1 MSLINT
7 VLQDLEKRQASEV
20 RSSLHREVR
29 PLPTPPRR
37 RVGAWLGLLLLPPAL
52 LAIHAY
58 WPGTAVLL
66 PASTPGVAA
75 QAAPGSLSAGGQAVG
90 TAVPE
95 VMPVSPIP
103 TASALPGETE
113 IALRLSPL
121 LDTLPEVALSM
132 SPAPTSAA
140 LPVAPRGASSVLSPA
155 ASRTVAPAASQT
167 AIPAVPALPAVAPA
181 RPAAASTQPRA
192 LADLAAEARAVTEG
206 EGVARPPADGS
217 TSPSVRV
224 DKRPAEGGAV
234 AREPFEEE
242 HQRALSRWRAGAAT
256 EAGGLLAELLRRQ
269 PGLVQARQ
277 SLARLLIEQ
286 QRPEDA
292 MRVLADGLREHPRQ
306 APWALALARLQAER
320 GEVAAALHTLEALR
334 DHAETPEYLGFHA
347 HLLHRQG
354 RFREAAERFQRAA
367 RGAPHEGRWWV
378 GLGFALEA
386 DARPEAA
393 LDAFRRARAT
403 GNLDAGLA
411 AVVDQK
417 LK

>member
-37 RVGAWLGLLLLPPAL
+37 RRVGVWLGLLLLPPAL

-58 WPGTAVLL
+58 GPDALALLTA
-66 PASTPGVAA
+66 AA
-75 QAAPGSLSAGGQAVG
+75 HVQSSAGGAAQIPAPP
-90 TAVPE
+90 TPRSPAPE
-95 VMPVSPIP
+95 PAAP
-103 TASALPGETE
+103 ALPGETE

-121 LDTLPEVALSM
+121 LDALPEVATPTVQAST
-132 SPAPTSAA
+132 PAA
-140 LPVAPRGASSVLSPA
+140 PVAASRGASPALSPSVSSA
-155 ASRTVAPAASQT
+155 VSSTASPLPAVPSARPVATAPLSRASAPIPAPAA
-167 AIPAVPALPAVAPA
+167 AL
-181 RPAAASTQPRA
+181 
-192 LADLAAEARAVTEG
+192 EARAVAAG
-206 EGVARPPADGS
+206 EGVARPPADAGS
-217 TSPSVRV
+217 PPLVRV
-224 DKRPAEGGAV
+224 EKRPVEGTAA

-320 GEVAAALHTLEALR
+320 GEVAAALQTLEALR

-393 LDAFRRARAT
+393 LEAFRRARAT
-403 GNLDAGLA
+403 GSLDAGLA

>member
-29 PLPTPPRR
+29 PLPAPPRR
-37 RVGAWLGLLLLPPAL
+37 RRVGVWLGLLLLPPAL

-58 WPGTAVLL
+58 G
-66 PASTPGVAA
+66 PGVLALREAATPVSSAAGGAA
-75 QAAPGSLSAGGQAVG
+75 QTATPLPPLSAAPVAA
-90 TAVPE
+90 AP
-95 VMPVSPIP
+95 
-103 TASALPGETE
+103 ALPGETE

-121 LDTLPEVALSM
+121 LD
-132 SPAPTSAA
+132 A
-140 LPVAPRGASSVLSPA
+140 LPVIAAPAAPAFQAPAPAAPPTASREASSVPSPA
-155 ASRTVAPAASQT
+155 GSPLSAVPSTRPAATAPLPRVPAPIQASTPASAPAAAVEARTVA
-167 AIPAVPALPAVAPA
+167 
-181 RPAAASTQPRA
+181 
-192 LADLAAEARAVTEG
+192 ADAGA
-206 EGVARPPADGS
+206 
-217 TSPSVRV
+217 SPSVRV
-224 DKRPAEGGAV
+224 EKRPVEGTAA

>member
-29 PLPTPPRR
+29 PLPRPPRR
-37 RVGAWLGLLLLPPAL
+37 RVGVWLGLLLLPPAL

-58 WPGTAVLL
+58 GPGVPAPRVAATPVSSSSAGAAQTSIPL
-66 PASTPGVAA
+66 PAAPVAA
-75 QAAPGSLSAGGQAVG
+75 APALS
-90 TAVPE
+90 
-95 VMPVSPIP
+95 
-103 TASALPGETE
+103 GETE

-121 LDTLPEVALSM
+121 LD
-132 SPAPTSAA
+132 A
-140 LPVAPRGASSVLSPA
+140 LPVIAAPELQASAPVAPPTAFQEASPVPSTAGSPLPAMPSTRPVATAPLPRGPAPIQASTPAPAPA
-155 ASRTVAPAASQT
+155 AAVEGRTVA
-167 AIPAVPALPAVAPA
+167 
-181 RPAAASTQPRA
+181 
-192 LADLAAEARAVTEG
+192 ADA
-206 EGVARPPADGS
+206 GV
-217 TSPSVRV
+217 SPSVRV
-224 DKRPAEGGAV
+224 EKRPVEGTTA